1 MFGICDTCKAKAG
14 GLTMKRVS
22 IGIVAIV
29 VLILA
34 CSPLWAADEMKLLM
48 WIEGITGPEDQ
59 AASWIECA
67 GFQHNIPGL
76 ARPILLLSRMDDNA
90 DFAYQAPGVPQDRG
104 ADLMLI
110 KELDKSSVALLTACR
125 DGTRMPKMK
134 LAFVHQDADEFRT
147 NGMLF
152 EDAILTTYM
161 RRAPGFGDRGNVS
174 PIGEGKATEILGFHV
189 GTASGLGPLLDLM
202 PLLK

>member
-1 MFGICDTCKAKAG
+1 
-14 GLTMKRVS
+14 MKRVFM
-22 IGIVAIV
+22 GVVAIV
-29 VLILA
+29 VLVLA

-76 ARPILLLSRMDDNA
+76 ARPILLLSRMDQYQ
-90 DFAYQAPGVPQDRG
+90 DFSYQSSGAPQDRG
-104 ADLMLI
+104 SDLMLT

-125 DGTRMPKMK
+125 NGTRMPKMK
-134 LAFVHQDADEFRT
+134 LAFVHQDADELKT

-174 PIGEGKATEILGFHV
+174 AVGQGKAIEILGFHV

>member
-1 MFGICDTCKAKAG
+1 
-14 GLTMKRVS
+14 MKRVS
-22 IGIVAIV
+22 MGVVAIV
-29 VLILA
+29 VLVLA

-48 WIEGITGPEDQ
+48 WIEGVTGPEDQ

-76 ARPILLLSRMDDNA
+76 ARPTLLLSRMDQYS
-90 DFAYQAPGVPQDRG
+90 DFSYQTSGAPQDRG
-104 ADLMLI
+104 ADLMII
-110 KELDKSSVALLTACR
+110 KELDKSSVRLNSACQN
-125 DGTRMPKMK
+125 GTRMPRMK
-134 LAFVHQDADEFRT
+134 LAFVTVDGDEMKT

-152 EDAILTTYM
+152 EDAIICTTYM
-161 RRAPGFGDRGNVS
+161 VRAPGFGERGNIAPVA
-174 PIGEGKATEILGFHV
+174 EGKAVEILGFHV